1 MKRRA
6 RQMFRAAGRANF
18 AGPLLVGYFAA
29 DLTSGDSLAAGI
41 GRGALMHGYFTQ
53 CVTAGFSERQAL
65 TMTVAYQRHMLT
77 NGAADDDAG

>member
-1 MKRRA
+1 MKPDDPLPKLRA
-6 RQMFRAAGRANF
+6 ELDQAIAGMAEFTR
-18 AGPLLVGYFAA
+18 
-29 DLTSGDSLAAGI
+29 
-41 GRGALMHGYFTQ
+41 LMHGYFTQ